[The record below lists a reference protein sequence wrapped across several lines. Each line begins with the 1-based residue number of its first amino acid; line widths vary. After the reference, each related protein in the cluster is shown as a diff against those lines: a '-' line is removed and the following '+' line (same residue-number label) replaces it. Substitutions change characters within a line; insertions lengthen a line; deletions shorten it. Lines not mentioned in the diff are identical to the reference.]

1 MPRRHELSDEEWAR
15 IAPLLPPIET
25 RGTYYKD
32 HRVILNGMLYRLE
45 TGCGWRD
52 LPERYGPWP
61 TVASR
66 QRRWT
71 QEGRWDR
78 MLQALARDLD
88 AAGQIDWE
96 LWCLDGTN
104 VRAHRVA
111 AGAGE
116 KQPRAQGARRAR
128 RPRARPQSRR
138 LHDQDSPRHR

>member
-15 IAPLLPPIET
+15 IAPLLPPRPT
-25 RGTYYKD
+25 KGTYYKD
-32 HRVILNGMLYRLE
+32 HRVVLNGMLHRLA
-45 TGCGWRD
+45 TGCAWRD

-71 QEGRWDR
+71 REGLWDR
-78 MLQALARDLD
+78 LLRALARDLD

-96 LWCLDGTN
+96 LWCLDGTS
-104 VRAHRVA
+104 VRAHRAA

-116 KQPRAQGARRAR
+116 KHGRAPRPGRAR
-128 RPRARPQSRR
+128 RPRPR
-138 LHDQDSPRHR
+138 LQPRGVHHQDPPPHR